1 MTQIVD
7 SPENMEAAGASLI
20 QTISAPTI
28 IFLRGNLGAGKTT
41 FVRGALRE
49 LGYDGLVKS
58 PTFTL
63 VESYTFTDF
72 SIHHFDLYRI
82 SDPEELDFIGVREY
96 STDSTICFIEWPDMG
111 LRMLP
116 KPDIEVDIKYFDDC
130 RQITL
135 TDHRP

>member
-7 SPENMEAAGASLI
+7 SAENMEAAGASLI
-20 QTISAPTI
+20 RSISAPSV

-41 FVRGALRE
+41 FVRGALRA
-49 LGYDGLVKS
+49 LGYQGLVKS

-63 VESYTFTDF
+63 VETYTFEKF
-72 SIHHFDLYRI
+72 SVHHFDLYRI

-96 STDSTICFIEWPDMG
+96 NNDDTICFIEWPDMG

-116 KPDIEVDIKYFDDC
+116 KPSVEVNIEY
-130 RQITL
+130 L
-135 TDHRP
+135 NDHRLLTIIDHQG